1 MSTVYVICPVHR
13 DMLNRWSLVFG
24 SRSVSNSFI
33 TLDFSGDLQL
43 WVRTK
48 TNESPYPLIG
58 HEIPLVIKMH
68 WMKKSFEGQNQK
80 SYEDYKIGTRCS
92 FILRYSHH
100 NQYSGDLKSGLFW
113 ISNGRKEVGLQMVWL
128 SIGI

>member
-24 SRSVSNSFI
+24 SRSVSNSLI

-100 NQYSGDLKSGLFW
+100 IQCGSEIRTILDFEWSKRGWVVNGPA
-113 ISNGRKEVGLQMVWL
+113 SNG
-128 SIGI
+128 I